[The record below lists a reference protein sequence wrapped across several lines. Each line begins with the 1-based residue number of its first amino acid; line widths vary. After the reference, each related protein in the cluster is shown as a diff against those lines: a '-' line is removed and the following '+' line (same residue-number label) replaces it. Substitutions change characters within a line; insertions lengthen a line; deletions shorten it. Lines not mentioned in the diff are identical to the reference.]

1 MSNIGTHDTQRIVNV
16 LMLMTNITNTI
27 TLTTSVLL
35 NHLVGHVAVGVVKVI
50 IQQQLLVK

>member
-16 LMLMTNITNTI
+16 LMLMMNITNTI

-35 NHLVGHVAVGVVKVI
+35 NHLVGHVAVGVVKAV